1 VIVDMLSRFLDPKNN
16 FAFLQIFGTEKNKDI
31 LIHFL
36 NDILLYSGDEEVKE
50 VTFLKTIQDT
60 DIAIYRQSIVDV
72 LCRSQNGEQFI
83 VEMQVSHHKGFE
95 KRAQYYA
102 SKAYSQQILRE
113 DENHKKM
120 AVYAKLKGVIFL
132 AIADFIM
139 FAEKQDWTSKHRLLD
154 TKTYENDLKDFY
166 FVFME
171 LGKFNKTIEESKTIQ
186 EKWAYF
192 LNMLTKV
199 AWWRWNI

>member
-1 VIVDMLSRFLDPKNN
+1 MLLR
-16 FAFLQIFGTEKNKDI
+16 LQW
-31 LIHFL
+31 
-36 NDILLYSGDEEVKE
+36 
-50 VTFLKTIQDT
+50 LKLF
-60 DIAIYRQSIVDV
+60 R
-72 LCRSQNGEQFI
+72 
-83 VEMQVSHHKGFE
+83 VS
-95 KRAQYYA
+95 Y
-102 SKAYSQQILRE
+102 KAYSQQILRE